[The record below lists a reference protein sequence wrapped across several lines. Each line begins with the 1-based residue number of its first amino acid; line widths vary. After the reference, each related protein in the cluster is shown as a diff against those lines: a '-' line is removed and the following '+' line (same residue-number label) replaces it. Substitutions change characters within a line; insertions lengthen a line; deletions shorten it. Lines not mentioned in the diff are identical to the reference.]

1 VKKILI
7 SLLVVLLALGL
18 SPISAQELTGQQII
32 DDLEF
37 DNVLS
42 ASGTA
47 ELNLI
52 TENPRGEQRKFSVRV
67 HRKSDDG
74 GEKQF
79 LEYLAPADVRGTKF
93 LSLAE
98 KGQEEQMWLYM
109 PAIGRERRIA
119 AHMTGDSFMGTDFT
133 YEEIGGGLS
142 YDKDYSVKRLAD
154 ETYEEVLCY
163 VLELTAAGEDALYAK
178 IKMWVRQDEMIP
190 LRVELWDPADTLKK
204 TLTLADFRSV
214 DGELIPHNVVMA
226 DNQKGTRTILEI
238 TEMDQSAVAD
248 EVFTVRYLR
257 R

>member
-1 VKKILI
+1 
-7 SLLVVLLALGL
+7 
-18 SPISAQELTGQQII
+18 
-32 DDLEF
+32 
-37 DNVLS
+37 
-42 ASGTA
+42 
-47 ELNLI
+47 
-52 TENPRGEQRKFSVRV
+52 
-67 HRKSDDG
+67 
-74 GEKQF
+74 
-79 LEYLAPADVRGTKF
+79 
-93 LSLAE
+93 
-98 KGQEEQMWLYM
+98 
-109 PAIGRERRIA
+109 
-119 AHMTGDSFMGTDFT
+119 
-133 YEEIGGGLS
+133 
-142 YDKDYSVKRLAD
+142 LAD